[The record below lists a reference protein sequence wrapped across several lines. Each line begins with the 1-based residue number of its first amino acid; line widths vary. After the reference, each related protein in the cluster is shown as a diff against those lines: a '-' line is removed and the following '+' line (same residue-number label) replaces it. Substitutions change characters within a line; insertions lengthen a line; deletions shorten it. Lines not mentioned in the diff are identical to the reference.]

1 MWRKLWHFGVLAAS
15 PASNQCRR
23 CRLRWMLKWLYRPNC
38 QIWCENMWKLKD
50 WRVFLFFWSSGW
62 TFGRSENWESTVG
75 CFSTR
80 DQFGM
85 GKRDPDTSE
94 TAEACSEF
102 QVSHFFAFL
111 LCASLLFLFC
121 KRVGVIMIK
130 AFICD
135 GFVGCGLSQV
145 ARRYAGLINGFW
157 MLSGSETWNE
167 NSNLDPKFPVHI
179 LWRMKWNPS
188 IPRWNGL

>member
-1 MWRKLWHFGVLAAS
+1 
-15 PASNQCRR
+15 
-23 CRLRWMLKWLYRPNC
+23 
-38 QIWCENMWKLKD
+38 
-50 WRVFLFFWSSGW
+50 
-62 TFGRSENWESTVG
+62 
-75 CFSTR
+75 
-80 DQFGM
+80 M

-157 MLSGSETWNE
+157 MLSGSET
-167 NSNLDPKFPVHI
+167 
-179 LWRMKWNPS
+179 
-188 IPRWNGL
+188 